1 MSVIILS
8 YSCLSLVLIIFL
20 RSYQMYL
27 FEAAYFDLYLYY
39 SFKTVT
45 ANPSFSGNRYVLN
58 KDTAVMLLMD
68 SKGKIA
74 GIQAGVGNYM

>member
-8 YSCLSLVLIIFL
+8 YSCLALVLIIFL

-45 ANPSFSGNRYVLN
+45 ANPSFYGNRYVLN

-74 GIQAGVGNYM
+74 GIQAGVG